1 MRRKQ
6 VENKEEKVDKREEG
20 GGRIGREVDYEVGRT
35 RRMKRW
41 RAKRTRQGRQGG
53 EHRGKG

>member
-1 MRRKQ
+1 M
-6 VENKEEKVDKREEG
+6 ENKEEKVDKREEG
-20 GGRIGREVDYEVGRT
+20 GGRKGREVDYEVGRT

-53 EHRGKG
+53 EDKGKGEI